1 MKKALILAVAV
12 SLVLMFGC
20 KSKESAE
27 LAAQMKQVQKI
38 AKLEKQIT
46 EKQEKM
52 NMLIRQYAQEGGKDL
67 GLVLDQSMGTDQREL
82 LEKKLQNEEGIG
94 YKDLIS
100 DILKQ
105 QKEIEDLKV
114 QVQDLEK
121 KLPAPTLVKRGDKH
135 FDIGMQYLTKEKGL
149 DEAAAKKLI
158 YQTNIMDELV
168 PGFKVWNFYD
178 NGVYGTFVTQGDAAV
193 SPYGVIQAA
202 KKKLV
207 DEKNTAVSQKEVLQ
221 KEKTTLLE
229 QVDDL
234 QKRRDQLNQDVMLLQ
249 QEREEL
255 VRKLAEV
262 RELSEELK
270 SKLNSVFFRAGER
283 KALVDSG
290 LVKDPVFGSAKILKF
305 QDENFPDRIDLRSQD
320 AISISAEQCG
330 VPSIK
335 KVRVVPTSF
344 KEGVDFTVVILG
356 GGATANI
363 NILSKDKFR
372 AERTV
377 VVLVN

>member
-1 MKKALILAVAV
+1 MKKFIVGVVCILLVA
-12 SLVLMFGC
+12 MFSCGP
-20 KSKESAE
+20 KESPAISG
-27 LAAQMKQVQKI
+27 QMKEVQKI
-38 AKLEKQIT
+38 AKLEKQIS
-46 EKQEKM
+46 EKQEKLNQM
-52 NMLIRQYAQEGGKDL
+52 IRQYVKDGGKDL
-67 GLVLDQSMGTDQREL
+67 GLVVDQSLGPEQRAV

-105 QKEIEDLKV
+105 QKDIEDLKV
-114 QVQDLEK
+114 QIQDLEK
-121 KLPAPTLVKRGDKH
+121 KLPAPVLVNRGDKH
-135 FDIGMQYLTKEKGL
+135 FDIAMNYLTKEKGL
-149 DEAAAKKLI
+149 DEATAKKLV

-207 DEKNTAVSQKEVLQ
+207 TEKNEAISQKEVLQ

-229 QVDDL
+229 QVADL
-234 QKRRDQLNQDVMLLQ
+234 EKRRDQLNQDVILLQ

-255 VRKLAEV
+255 VKKLAET
-262 RELSEELK
+262 RELSEELQ
-270 SKLNSVFFRAGER
+270 SKLNSVFYRVGER
-283 KALVDSG
+283 KSLVDSG
-290 LVKDPVFGSAKILKF
+290 LVKDPVFGSAKILNF
-305 QDENFPDRIDLRSQD
+305 AENNFPDRVDLRSSD
-320 AISISAEQCG
+320 TISLTAEKCG

-335 KVRVVPTSF
+335 KVRIVPTVF
-344 KEGVDFTVVILG
+344 KADEDFSVIIPADG
-356 GGATANI
+356 SKAEI
-363 NILSKDKFR
+363 KILNKDKFR

-377 VVLVN
+377 VILVN

>member
-1 MKKALILAVAV
+1 MKKVLIVTVALSILLL
-12 SLVLMFGC
+12 SGC
-20 KSKESAE
+20 RSKESAAMAE
-27 LAAQMKQVQKI
+27 QMKQVQKI

-46 EKQEKM
+46 EKQDKM
-52 NMLIRQYAQEGGKDL
+52 NLLIRQYAQDGGKDL
-67 GLVLDQSMGTDQREL
+67 GMVLDQNMSPDQRAL

-105 QKEIEDLKV
+105 QKELEDLKV

-121 KLPAPTLVKRGDKH
+121 KLPSPTLTKRGDKH
-135 FDIGMQYLTKEKGL
+135 FNIAMDYLTKEKGL
-149 DEAAAKKLI
+149 DEATAKKLI

-202 KKKLV
+202 KTKLV
-207 DEKNTAVSQKEVLQ
+207 NAKNEAISQKEVLQ

-249 QEREEL
+249 QEREDL
-255 VRKLAEV
+255 VRRLAET
-262 RELSEELK
+262 RDLSEELK
-270 SKLNSVFFRAGER
+270 SKLNSVFYRAGDR
-283 KALVDSG
+283 KAMVDSG
-290 LVKDPVFGSAKILKF
+290 IVKDPVFGSAAILKY
-305 QDENFPDRIDLRSQD
+305 DEANFPDRIDLRSQD
-320 AISISAEQCG
+320 SIAVSAEKAG

-335 KVRVVPTSF
+335 KVRIVPTTF
-344 KEGVDFTVVILG
+344 KNDVDFQVEITG
-356 GGATANI
+356 GGSSANI
-363 NILSKDKFR
+363 KILNKDKFR

-377 VVLVN
+377 VILVN

>member
-1 MKKALILAVAV
+1 MKKALVVAVALCLLLL
-12 SLVLMFGC
+12 SAC
-20 KSKESAE
+20 KSKESAA

-38 AKLEKQIT
+38 AKLEKEIT

-67 GLVLDQSMGTDQREL
+67 GMVLDQNMSPDQRAL
-82 LEKKLQNEEGIG
+82 LEKKLQSEEGIG

-149 DEAAAKKLI
+149 DEATAKKLI

-207 DEKNTAVSQKEVLQ
+207 DEKNVAISQKEVLQ

-229 QVDDL
+229 QVSDL
-234 QKRRDQLNQDVMLLQ
+234 EKRRDQLNQDVMLLQ

-255 VRKLAEV
+255 VRRLAET

-283 KALVDSG
+283 KILVDSG

-305 QDENFPDRIDLRSQD
+305 GEENFPDRIDLRTQE
-320 AISISAEQCG
+320 AITVSAEKCG
-330 VPSIK
+330 VPSIR
-335 KVRVVPTSF
+335 KVRIVPSTF

-356 GGATANI
+356 DGATANI

-377 VVLVN
+377 VILVN

>member
-1 MKKALILAVAV
+1 MKKVIIVAIAMG
-12 SLVLMFGC
+12 LVMLSGC
-20 KSKESAE
+20 RSKESAA

-38 AKLEKQIT
+38 AKLEKDIT
-46 EKQEKM
+46 EKQDAM
-52 NMLIRQYAQEGGKDL
+52 NQLIRQYAQGGGKDL
-67 GLVLDQSMGTDQREL
+67 GMVLDQNMAPEQRAL
-82 LEKKLQNEEGIG
+82 LEKKLQSEEGIG

-105 QKEIEDLKV
+105 QKAIEDLKV

-121 KLPAPTLVKRGDKH
+121 TLPAPTLVKRGDKH
-135 FDIGMQYLTKEKGL
+135 FDIGMAYLTKEKGL
-149 DEAAAKKLI
+149 DEATAKKLI

-178 NGVYGTFVTQGDAAV
+178 NGVYGTFVTQGDASV

-202 KKKLV
+202 KTKLV
-207 DEKNTAVSQKEVLQ
+207 NAKNEAISQKEVLQ

-234 QKRRDQLNQDVMLLQ
+234 QKRRDQLNQDVTLLQ

-255 VRKLAEV
+255 VRRLAET

-270 SKLNSVFFRAGER
+270 SKLNSVFYRAGEH

-290 LVKDPVFGSAKILKF
+290 LVKDPIFGSAKILKF
-305 QDENFPDRIDLRSQD
+305 GEENFPDRVDLRTQE
-320 AISISAEQCG
+320 AVTISAEKAG

-335 KVRVVPTSF
+335 KVRIVPTSF
-344 KEGVDFTVVILG
+344 KEGTDFTVVILG
-356 GGATANI
+356 DGATATVT
-363 NILSKDKFR
+363 ILNKDKFR

-377 VVLVN
+377 VFLVN